1 MGAAVGNGEKIGV
14 VGLGYVGLPLALALG
29 RVFADTIGFDISQQ
43 KVNALLAG
51 EDPTSDGFEY
61 EIRASKVNFTT
72 DGTLLSDRDVVIVAV
87 PTPIDENRQPDL
99 MPLIRASE
107 TVGRNL
113 KRGAV
118 VVFESTVYPGVTEE
132 VCGPVLER
140 ESGLRRGEDFF
151 LGYSPERINPGDKE
165 HTLERIVKVVA
176 GENPIV
182 TERLA
187 GVYGS
192 VVKAGLFRASSIRVA
207 EAAKVIE
214 NTQRDLNIALMNELS
229 IIFDR
234 MGIRT
239 KDVLDAAGS
248 KWNFLRFTP
257 GLVGGHCIGVDPY
270 YLTAKAQ
277 QLGYHP
283 QVILAG
289 RRINDD
295 MGRFIAQRAVKMMIH
310 AGIQLKSA
318 RVGVLGVTF
327 KENVTDTRNSRVP
340 DIAHELREFGI
351 EPLIHDPLADA
362 EVVREEYGLELKP
375 LKDLCNLQGLIV
387 AVGHDQIREEGAQ
400 ALANRVVPGG
410 VFIDIKSLFSPSEL
424 PEHLSYWSL

>member
-1 MGAAVGNGEKIGV
+1 MSGLRVGI
-14 VGLGYVGLPLALALG
+14 VGLGYVGLPLALAIG
-29 RVFADTIGFDISQQ
+29 RKFPGTVGFDISQE
-43 KVNALLAG
+43 KVRALLAG
-51 EDPTSDGFEY
+51 EDPTSDGFEQ
-61 EIRASKVNFTT
+61 EVRSSSVRFTN
-72 DGTLLSDRDVVIVAV
+72 DAKLLSECDVVIVAV

-99 MPLIRASE
+99 TPLEKASR
-107 TVGRNL
+107 TVGQNL

-118 VVFESTVYPGVTEE
+118 VVYESTVYPGVTED
-132 VCGPVLER
+132 VCGPILAEV
-140 ESGLRRGEDFF
+140 SGYQRGSDFF

-165 HTLERIVKVVA
+165 HTLEKIVKVIA
-176 GENPIV
+176 GEDPTT
-182 TERLA
+182 TERIA
-187 GVYGS
+187 AVYGA
-192 VVKAGLFRASSIRVA
+192 VVEAGLFKASSIRVA

-229 IIFDR
+229 LIFDR
-234 MGIRT
+234 LGIRT
-239 KDVLDAAGS
+239 TDVLEAAGT
-248 KWNFLRFTP
+248 KWNFLKFTP

-295 MGRFIAQRAVKMMIH
+295 MGRFIAQRTVKMMIN
-310 AGIQLKSA
+310 AGMQLKGS

-340 DIAHELREFGI
+340 DIAHELAEFGI
-351 EPLIHDPLADA
+351 EALVYDPLADG
-362 EVVREEYGLELKP
+362 EVVRDEYGLELSP
-375 LKDLCNLQGLIV
+375 LSSLRDLDGVVV
-387 AVGHDQIREEGAQ
+387 AVAHHQVRALGADKICDM
-400 ALANRVVPGG
+400 VKPGG
-410 VFIDIKSLFSPSEL
+410 VVIDIKSIVNPDNI

>member
-1 MGAAVGNGEKIGV
+1 MTQGVAKIGV

-29 RVFADTIGFDISQQ
+29 RTFPETVGFDISDE
-43 KVNALLAG
+43 KVRSLLAG
-51 EDPTSDGFEY
+51 DDPTSDSFES
-61 EIRASKVNFTT
+61 EIRTSTVNFTCDPT
-72 DGTLLSDRDVVIVAV
+72 KLSGCDVVVVAV

-99 MPLIRASE
+99 RPLIRASQ

-118 VVFESTVYPGVTEE
+118 VVFESTVYPGVTED
-132 VCGPVLER
+132 VCGPVIEE
-140 ESGLRRGEDFF
+140 ESGFRRGSDFF

-165 HTLERIVKVVA
+165 HTLEKIVKVVA
-176 GENPIV
+176 GESPEV
-182 TERLA
+182 TEKLVA
-187 GVYGS
+187 VYGA
-192 VVKAGLFRASSIRVA
+192 VVQAGLFKASSIRVA

-229 IIFDR
+229 IIFDK

-239 KDVLDAAGS
+239 REVLDAAGT
-248 KWNFLRFTP
+248 KWNFLKFTP

-295 MGRFIAQRAVKMMIH
+295 MGRFIAQRTVKLMTQ
-310 AGIQLKSA
+310 AGLSLKGA
-318 RVGVLGVTF
+318 TIGILGVTF
-327 KENVTDTRNSRVP
+327 KEDVADTRNSRVP
-340 DIAHELREFGI
+340 DIAHELAEFGVTT
-351 EPLIHDPLADA
+351 LIHDPLADPL
-362 EVVREEYGLELKP
+362 VVREEYGLELSP
-375 LKDLCNLQGLIV
+375 ITELRDLQGLIV
-387 AVGHDQIREEGAQ
+387 AVGHSQIRAQGAT
-400 ALANRVVPGG
+400 ALAERIVPGG
-410 VFIDIKSLFSPSEL
+410 VFVDIKSIFEPAAI
-424 PEHLSYWSL
+424 PATLSYWSL

>member
-1 MGAAVGNGEKIGV
+1 MSGLKVGI
-14 VGLGYVGLPLALALG
+14 VGLGYVGLPLALAIG
-29 RVFADTIGFDISQQ
+29 RKFPGTVGFDISQE
-43 KVNALLAG
+43 KVRALLAG
-51 EDPTSDGFEY
+51 EDPTSDGFEQ
-61 EIRASKVNFTT
+61 EVRSSSVRFTN
-72 DGTLLSDRDVVIVAV
+72 DAKLLSECDVVIVAV

-99 MPLIRASE
+99 TPLEKASR
-107 TVGRNL
+107 TVGQNL

-118 VVFESTVYPGVTEE
+118 VVYESTVYPGVTED
-132 VCGPVLER
+132 VCGPILAEV
-140 ESGLRRGEDFF
+140 SGYQRGSDFF

-165 HTLERIVKVVA
+165 HTLEKIVKVIA
-176 GENPIV
+176 GEDPTT
-182 TERLA
+182 TERIA
-187 GVYGS
+187 TVYGA
-192 VVKAGLFRASSIRVA
+192 VVEAGLFKASSIRVA

-229 IIFDR
+229 LIFDR
-234 MGIRT
+234 LGIRT
-239 KDVLDAAGS
+239 TDVLEAAGT
-248 KWNFLRFTP
+248 KWNFLKFTP

-295 MGRFIAQRAVKMMIH
+295 MGRFIAQRTVKMMIN
-310 AGIQLKSA
+310 AGMQLKGS

-340 DIAHELREFGI
+340 DIAHELAEFGI
-351 EPLIHDPLADA
+351 EALVYDPLADG
-362 EVVREEYGLELKP
+362 EVVRDEYGLELSP
-375 LKDLCNLQGLIV
+375 LSSFRDLDGVVV
-387 AVGHDQIREEGAQ
+387 AVAHHQVRALGADKICDM
-400 ALANRVVPGG
+400 VKPGG
-410 VFIDIKSLFSPSEL
+410 VVIDIKSIVNPEAL

>member
-1 MGAAVGNGEKIGV
+1 MSGLKVGI
-14 VGLGYVGLPLALALG
+14 VGLGYVGLPLALAIG
-29 RVFADTIGFDISQQ
+29 RKFPGTVGFDISQE
-43 KVNALLAG
+43 KVRALLAG
-51 EDPTSDGFEY
+51 EDPTSDGFEQ
-61 EIRASKVNFTT
+61 EVRSSSVRFTN
-72 DGTLLSDRDVVIVAV
+72 DAKLLSECDVVIVAV

-99 MPLIRASE
+99 TPLEKASR
-107 TVGRNL
+107 TVGQNL

-118 VVFESTVYPGVTEE
+118 VVYESTVYPGVTED
-132 VCGPVLER
+132 VCGPILAEV
-140 ESGLRRGEDFF
+140 SGYQRGADFF

-165 HTLERIVKVVA
+165 HTLEKIVKVIA
-176 GENPIV
+176 GEDPTT
-182 TERLA
+182 TERIA
-187 GVYGS
+187 AVYGA
-192 VVKAGLFRASSIRVA
+192 VVEAGLFKASSIRVA

-229 IIFDR
+229 LIFDR
-234 MGIRT
+234 LGIRT
-239 KDVLDAAGS
+239 TDVLEAAGT
-248 KWNFLRFTP
+248 KWNFLKFTP

-295 MGRFIAQRAVKMMIH
+295 MGRFIAQRTVKMMIN
-310 AGIQLKSA
+310 AGMQLKGS

-340 DIAHELREFGI
+340 DIAHELAEFGI
-351 EPLIHDPLADA
+351 EALVYDPLADG
-362 EVVREEYGLELKP
+362 EVVRDEYGLELSP
-375 LKDLCNLQGLIV
+375 LSSFRDLDGVVV
-387 AVGHDQIREEGAQ
+387 AVAHHQVRALGADKICDM
-400 ALANRVVPGG
+400 VKPGG
-410 VFIDIKSLFSPSEL
+410 VVIDIKSIVNPEAL

>member
-1 MGAAVGNGEKIGV
+1 MTRGVSKIGV

-29 RVFADTIGFDISQQ
+29 RAFPGTVGFDISDE
-43 KVNALLAG
+43 KVRSLLTG
-51 EDPTSDGFEY
+51 EDPTGDGFES
-61 EIRASKVNFTT
+61 EVRTSSVTFTT
-72 DGTLLSDRDVVIVAV
+72 DPAQLSECDVVVVAV

-99 MPLIRASE
+99 APLVRASQ

-118 VVFESTVYPGVTEE
+118 VVFESTVYPGVTED
-132 VCGPVLER
+132 VCGPVIEE
-140 ESGLRRGEDFF
+140 ESGFRRGTDFF

-165 HTLERIVKVVA
+165 HTLEKIVKVVA
-176 GENPIV
+176 GENSEV
-182 TERLA
+182 TEKLA
-187 GVYGS
+187 AVYGA
-192 VVKAGLFRASSIRVA
+192 VVQAGLFKAPSIRVA

-239 KDVLDAAGS
+239 KDVLDAAGT
-248 KWNFLRFTP
+248 KWNFLKFTP

-295 MGRFIAQRAVKMMIH
+295 MGRFIAQRTVKMMIH
-310 AGIQLKSA
+310 AGLPLKGA
-318 RVGVLGVTF
+318 RIGILGVTF
-327 KENVTDTRNSRVP
+327 KEDVTDTRNSRVP
-340 DIAHELREFGI
+340 DIAHELAEFGVTT
-351 EPLIHDPLADA
+351 LIHDPLADPA
-362 EVVREEYGLELKP
+362 VVHEEYGLELSP
-375 LKDLCNLQGLIV
+375 LTELRDLQGLIV
-387 AVGHDQIREEGAQ
+387 AVGHSQIRTQGAA
-400 ALANRVVPGG
+400 ALAERIVPGG
-410 VFIDIKSLFSPSEL
+410 VFVDIKSVFEPAAI
-424 PEHLSYWSL
+424 PATLSYWSL

>member
-1 MGAAVGNGEKIGV
+1 MSGLKVGI
-14 VGLGYVGLPLALALG
+14 VGLGYVGLPLALAIG
-29 RVFADTIGFDISQQ
+29 RKFPGTVGFDISQE
-43 KVNALLAG
+43 KVRALLAG
-51 EDPTSDGFEY
+51 EDPTSDGFEQ
-61 EIRASKVNFTT
+61 EVRSSSVRFTN
-72 DGTLLSDRDVVIVAV
+72 DAKLLSECDVVIVAV

-99 MPLIRASE
+99 TPLEKASR
-107 TVGRNL
+107 TVGQNL

-118 VVFESTVYPGVTEE
+118 VVYESTVYPGVTED
-132 VCGPVLER
+132 VCGPILAEV
-140 ESGLRRGEDFF
+140 SGYQRGSDFF

-165 HTLERIVKVVA
+165 HTLEKIVKVIA
-176 GENPIV
+176 GEDPTT
-182 TERLA
+182 TERIA
-187 GVYGS
+187 AVYGA
-192 VVKAGLFRASSIRVA
+192 VVEAGLFKASSIRVA

-229 IIFDR
+229 LIFDR
-234 MGIRT
+234 LGIRT
-239 KDVLDAAGS
+239 TDVLEAAGT
-248 KWNFLRFTP
+248 KWNFLKFTP

-295 MGRFIAQRAVKMMIH
+295 MGRFIAQRTVKMMIN
-310 AGIQLKSA
+310 AGMQLKGS

-340 DIAHELREFGI
+340 DIAHELAEFGI
-351 EPLIHDPLADA
+351 EALVYDPLADG
-362 EVVREEYGLELKP
+362 EVVRDEYGLELSP
-375 LKDLCNLQGLIV
+375 LSSFRDLDGVVV
-387 AVGHDQIREEGAQ
+387 AVAHHQVRALGADKICDM
-400 ALANRVVPGG
+400 VKPGG
-410 VFIDIKSLFSPSEL
+410 VVIDIKSIVNPEAL